1 MQLRR
6 LDPLA
11 KASPYQRLL
20 KCPVKSVSISEDQYE
35 RVRERRPELIVQ
47 QGEASVVGFPYRDYL
62 ELHYGFP
69 DIESFRG
76 GFVDLVERCAAASG
90 KAEAPRGICLPFRD
104 RPNRT
109 LAEYYFWSLALDE
122 GGQWVEMSWVAVPE
136 QPEPGV
142 TIADSFIVREATDKD
157 RDVIAEIEAEVTG
170 LPRLSEAGV
179 GSIYENARWLRLVT
193 DRQGAPVALL
203 SLRQEPAG
211 WGVIEHALIRPAV
224 IDQLRE
230 PLLRWTCAWL
240 RNNGGRRIRKRVSFD
255 DSAEIALLR
264 SLGFAAGE
272 TGVDYTRPVEASEVK
287 QQMEERKGTGTIIK
301 FGDWR

>member
-1 MQLRR
+1 VQLRR

-90 KAEAPRGICLPFRD
+90 KAEAPRGIRLPFRD

-142 TIADSFIVREATDKD
+142 TIAETFIVREATDKD

-170 LPRLSEAGV
+170 LPRLSDAGV

-211 WGVIEHALIRPAV
+211 WGGPAPARARRRAAQHGRPPHPQARV
-224 IDQLRE
+224 LRRQRRDR
-230 PLLRWTCAWL
+230 PPAQPRLR
-240 RNNGGRRIRKRVSFD
+240 GRRDRRRLHPPRRSIRGQAADGGGQGNRD
-255 DSAEIALLR
+255 DHQVR
-264 SLGFAAGE
+264 
-272 TGVDYTRPVEASEVK
+272 
-287 QQMEERKGTGTIIK
+287 
-301 FGDWR
+301 